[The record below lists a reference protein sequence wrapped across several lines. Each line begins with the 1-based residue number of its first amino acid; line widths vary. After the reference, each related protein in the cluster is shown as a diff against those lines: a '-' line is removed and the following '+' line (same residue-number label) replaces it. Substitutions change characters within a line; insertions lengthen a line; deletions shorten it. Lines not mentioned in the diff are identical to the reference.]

1 MSRSMVVMALLVTV
15 GLTCFP
21 CLSGT
26 ANAWT
31 SGNEVALAGPN
42 APRDGTRTP
51 GEPVAARA
59 RIIVVAQALEPAKK
73 PNAARTTEPRSF
85 PRRYGPSLR
94 TYKDPQT
101 GAMITARQATRKLCR
116 MERAVER
123 EAVRYAQTA
132 MWNPTRYDRAYVRF
146 KDFEKWYYSDLA
158 PGGQALRSWVARQ
171 SIYYD
176 CRARKIIDDSAY
188 ADSERQ

>member
-1 MSRSMVVMALLVTV
+1 MPRTMVVLALLVIV
-15 GLTCFP
+15 GLTCLL

-26 ANAWT
+26 ADAWT

-42 APRDGTRTP
+42 APRDGTQAP
-51 GEPVAARA
+51 GAPVAARA
-59 RIIVVAQALEPAKK
+59 KRIVVAQASEPGKR
-73 PNAARTTEPRSF
+73 PVSARIPETRSF
-85 PRRYGPSLR
+85 PRRYGPSWR
-94 TYKDPQT
+94 AYKDPQT
-101 GAMITARQATRKLCR
+101 GAVLTARQATRKLCR
-116 MERAVER
+116 LERAVER

-171 SIYYD
+171 SIYYN
-176 CRARKIIDDSAY
+176 CRTRRIVDDSAY